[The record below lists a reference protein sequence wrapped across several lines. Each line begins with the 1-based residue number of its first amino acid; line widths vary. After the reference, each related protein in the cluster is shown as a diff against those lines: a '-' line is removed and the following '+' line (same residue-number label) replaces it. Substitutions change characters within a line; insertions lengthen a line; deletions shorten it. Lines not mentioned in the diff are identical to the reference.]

1 MGVCGIFIAFF
12 NIFMCAVS
20 FVIYAGD
27 RYDQIFIEGLES
39 SEYNTLYMIKNCGG
53 KGLLFCPWE
62 NWSFKLYFF
71 VTQADET

>member
-1 MGVCGIFIAFF
+1 MGVCGFFIAFF

-39 SEYNTLYMIKNCGG
+39 SEYNTLYMIKKTVGERDYCFVLGRTG
-53 KGLLFCPWE
+53 HS
-62 NWSFKLYFF
+62 SFTSL
-71 VTQADET
+71 